1 MKYQKFG
8 NLSLFISYYWQKTF
22 NSLSI
27 SCKWKLNV
35 YIIITCSDYWYMEVI
50 EILCKIIVA
59 FNIFL
64 WIFTFTELLLLHF
77 YSRNTMTKPASI
89 YIYIYIYIFKILT
102 RKNNDLWQLVSYFYF
117 SSHIKYYNKLLLQKY
132 FIKFSY

>member
-1 MKYQKFG
+1 MKYQKSG

-89 YIYIYIYIFKILT
+89 YIYIYIYVYIYVYMYIYT
-102 RKNNDLWQLVSYFYF
+102 YIY
-117 SSHIKYYNKLLLQKY
+117 IYIY
-132 FIKFSY
+132 IPTKFNVFQIWVLSRQPPFLMRG